1 LDLVYGGGIDRR
13 TLTLLALASAIYMM
27 ALAIAQ
33 AVIALR
39 GHRLVALGWLLSFL
53 SYVLCAWK
61 VSQDLFLRV
70 EVALVVSSTVAL
82 VSFALSLRALLKS
95 GATVDIE
102 SVTTAI

>member
-1 LDLVYGGGIDRR
+1 
-13 TLTLLALASAIYMM
+13 
-27 ALAIAQ
+27 
-33 AVIALR
+33 
-39 GHRLVALGWLLSFL
+39 
-53 SYVLCAWK
+53 VLCAWK

-82 VSFALSLRALLKS
+82 VSFALSLKALLKS